1 MTPKSTLQGPRD
13 DIISI
18 VCARCGEE
26 KPAGDFVSQRRSAGN
41 TKNCLDCRN
50 QLNSHVSSVSPFS
63 KTSSSNLT
71 KHSRSRGAIMVL
83 RSLGVHPSSLERTA
97 VKRTDGDAGL
107 SPPNER
113 SGTQPTSPETLRH
126 LHTARRLF
134 EEPISQPQV
143 VLGTPIPPTQQS
155 LRNFRT
161 LAPSPP
167 IQPTTDQIASH
178 SDPSTVP
185 SSTTDAEY
193 SYLASRFH
201 KGGKDSQDDAS
212 KAEAKARQVAI
223 QRDHRS
229 RRRAGETVS
238 LTPSISQLG
247 VFAVPDE
254 LGEGIPRCDRRRCAG

>member
-1 MTPKSTLQGPRD
+1 MTL
-13 DIISI
+13 
-18 VCARCGEE
+18 
-26 KPAGDFVSQRRSAGN
+26 RRLAV
-41 TKNCLDCRN
+41 R
-50 QLNSHVSSVSPFS
+50 
-63 KTSSSNLT
+63 
-71 KHSRSRGAIMVL
+71 
-83 RSLGVHPSSLERTA
+83 PSSAERRA
-97 VKRTDGDAGL
+97 PKRTDGDAGL

-113 SGTQPTSPETLRH
+113 SGTQPTSPERLRQ

-155 LRNFRT
+155 LLNFRT
-161 LAPSPP
+161 LAPSPTV
-167 IQPTTDQIASH
+167 QPTTDQIASH

-185 SSTTDAEY
+185 SNTTDAEY

-201 KGGKDSQDDAS
+201 KGWKDSQDDAS
-212 KAEAKARQVAI
+212 KAGAKARQVAI

-247 VFAVPDE
+247 VSAVPDE
-254 LGEGIPRCDRRRCAG
+254 PGEGIPGRDRRRCAG

>member
-1 MTPKSTLQGPRD
+1 VTL
-13 DIISI
+13 S
-18 VCARCGEE
+18 A
-26 KPAGDFVSQRRSAGN
+26 KGD
-41 TKNCLDCRN
+41 

-63 KTSSSNLT
+63 KMSSSNQT
-71 KHSRSRGAIMVL
+71 KHSRSRGAIRVL
-83 RSLGVHPSSLERTA
+83 RSIGVRPSSPERTA
-97 VKRTDGDAGL
+97 AKRTDGDAGL

-113 SGTQPTSPETLRH
+113 SRTQPTSPERLWH
-126 LHTARRLF
+126 LHTARRLL

-167 IQPTTDQIASH
+167 VHPTTDQIASH

-193 SYLASRFH
+193 SYLASGFH

-212 KAEAKARQVAI
+212 KAEARARQVAV

-247 VFAVPDE
+247 VSAVPDE
-254 LGEGIPRCDRRRCAG
+254 PGEGIPAGDHCCCTS